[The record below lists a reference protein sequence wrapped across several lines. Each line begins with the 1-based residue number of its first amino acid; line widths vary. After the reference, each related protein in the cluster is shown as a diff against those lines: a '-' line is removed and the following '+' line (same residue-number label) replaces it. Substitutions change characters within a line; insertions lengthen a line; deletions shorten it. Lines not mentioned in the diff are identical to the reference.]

1 LLTGLIEWRIFS
13 QLLLII
19 LREARFMTD
28 DVKEANVQAAK
39 YLRPVPSPAEGV
51 ELLFRQHHDQIY
63 RTAYRVTGSSADA
76 EDVLQTVFLRLVR
89 RDNRKE
95 GPVDLSPSPGSYLHR
110 AAVNASLDLIRSR
123 TRSNLV
129 PIEEIA
135 PVLEDS
141 RSVNPEHERASRE
154 RQSQVRQALGGLG
167 TKAAEVVV
175 LKYFEGHSNVEIA
188 RLLGTSQMVVGVT
201 LHRARTKLRKELG
214 NILEGSHETV

>member
-1 LLTGLIEWRIFS
+1 
-13 QLLLII
+13 
-19 LREARFMTD
+19 MTD

-39 YLRPVPSPAEGV
+39 HLRPVPNPV
-51 ELLFRQHHDQIY
+51 EEVEFLFRQHHDQIY

-76 EDVLQTVFLRLVR
+76 EDVLQTVFLRLVK
-89 RDNRKE
+89 RDARDSGGG
-95 GPVDLSPSPGSYLHR
+95 GPIDLSPSPGSYLHR

-129 PIEEIA
+129 PIEEVA

-154 RQSQVRQALGGLG
+154 MQAHVREALGGLG

-188 RLLGTSQMVVGVT
+188 RLLGTSQMVVGVM
-201 LHRARTKLRKELG
+201 LHRARTRLRKELG
-214 NILEGSHETV
+214 KILEGSHETV

>member
-1 LLTGLIEWRIFS
+1 
-13 QLLLII
+13 
-19 LREARFMTD
+19 MTD

-39 YLRPVPSPAEGV
+39 YLRPVPSPAEEV

-135 PVLEDS
+135 PMLEDS
-141 RSVNPEHERASRE
+141 RSVNPEHERASHE

-214 NILEGSHETV
+214 KILEGSHETV

>member
-1 LLTGLIEWRIFS
+1 
-13 QLLLII
+13 
-19 LREARFMTD
+19 MTD
-28 DVKEANVQAAK
+28 DEKEANVQAAK
-39 YLRPVPSPAEGV
+39 HLRPVPSPAEEV

-89 RDNRKE
+89 RDNRNQ
-95 GPVDLSPSPGSYLHR
+95 GAVDLSPSPGSYLHR

-123 TRSNLV
+123 TRSNSV
-129 PIEEIA
+129 PIEEVA
-135 PVLEDS
+135 PMLEDS
-141 RSVNPEHERASRE
+141 RSVNPEHERANRE
-154 RQSQVRQALGGLG
+154 MQGQVRAALGGLG

-214 NILEGSHETV
+214 RILEGTHETV

>member
-1 LLTGLIEWRIFS
+1 
-13 QLLLII
+13 
-19 LREARFMTD
+19 MTD

-39 YLRPVPSPAEGV
+39 YLRPVPSPAEEV

-214 NILEGSHETV
+214 KILEGSHETV